1 MARKWTDQPPGKDKK
16 KPNPLLTSLSI
27 SGPAAVNEN
36 STTHYTCTGHYSD
49 GSTVNLTSQASWTVS
64 GSAPASISWGL
75 LTTGEVA
82 SEATCTINAAYAAL
96 VANMSV
102 DVLDVKSPTPE
113 PDPDPDPNPDPVNG
127 RIVIDPITR
136 IEGHLRIETQVE
148 NGAVSAAWSTGTLFR
163 GIETIL
169 KGRRPEDAWLFTQRL
184 CGVCTYVHGASSV
197 RCVED
202 ALNLTVPDNARIVR
216 NLLMGAQYLH
226 DHIVHFYHL
235 HALDWVDL
243 VSALNADP
251 SATAALAGQVNPGAD
266 VLDYATIQARLKG
279 LVESGQLGPFTN
291 AYWGHPAYRLNAEAN
306 LLLAGHYLQALA
318 LQARTARMHAIFGG
332 KNPHVQSLNVGGV
345 TCRYDLTSSRIS
357 EFRSLLAETKQF
369 IDTVYVPD
377 VEYLTGPYGDW
388 ATVGGN
394 QNFLAFG
401 EFPEGTAEPDSLFFP
416 RGVIFNRGAVQDVDL
431 GAVDEH
437 VRHSWYSGST
447 ARHPAVGE
455 TVPAYTGL
463 DTADR
468 YSWLKAP
475 RYLSEPMEVGPLAR
489 VLVGYKRKNS
499 AFVQAVDRFLGRT
512 GLEVDALYSTL
523 GRTAARALETQ
534 IIANA
539 MGGWLDQID
548 TSGSTR
554 ISWTMPAQASGV
566 GLNEAPRGALGH
578 WINIDNQTIANYQM
592 VVPSTWNFGP
602 RCAANKPGPAESA
615 IVNTPVHAMN
625 QPLEIL
631 RTVHSLDPC
640 IACAVHVIDPDGNDV
655 YTVKVS

>member
-1 MARKWTDQPPGKDKK
+1 MAKKWTDQPPGKDKK
-16 KPNPLLTSLSI
+16 KPRPILTSISI
-27 SGPAAVNEN
+27 SGPSAVNEN
-36 STTHYTCTGHYSD
+36 TTTQYTCIGHYND
-49 GSTVNLTSQASWTVS
+49 GSTANLTHQASWMVS
-64 GSAPASISWGL
+64 GPAPASITGGL
-75 LTTGEVA
+75 LTAGDVT
-82 SEATCTINAAYAAL
+82 SNTPCTINVSSGSQVTNTPVTVMDVAAP
-96 VANMSV
+96 N
-102 DVLDVKSPTPE
+102 
-113 PDPDPDPNPDPVNG
+113 PDPDPNPDPTNG
-127 RIVIDPITR
+127 RIIIDPITR

-148 NGAVSAAWSTGTLFR
+148 NGAVTSAWSTGTLFR

-184 CGVCTYVHGASSV
+184 CGVCTYVHGSSSV

-216 NLLMGAQYLH
+216 NLLMGAQFLH

-251 SATAALAGQVNPGAD
+251 SATATLAGQVNPGAD
-266 VLDYATIQARLKG
+266 SLDFAAIQSRLQS
-279 LVESGQLGPFTN
+279 LVDSGQLGPFTN
-291 AYWGHPAYRLNAEAN
+291 AYWGHPAYKLDAEAN
-306 LLLAGHYLQALA
+306 LLLAGHYLQALT
-318 LQARTARMHAIFGG
+318 LQVRTARMHAIFGG

-357 EFRSLLAETKQF
+357 EFRALLSETKHF

-377 VEYLTGPYGDW
+377 VEFLTGPYREW
-388 ATVGGN
+388 ANFGGN
-394 QNFLAFG
+394 RNFLAFG
-401 EFPEGTAEPDSLFFP
+401 EFPQSAVEPDSLFFP
-416 RGVIFNRGAVQDVDL
+416 RGVIVNRGPVQDVNLDDI
-431 GAVDEH
+431 DEH

-447 ARHPAVGE
+447 PRHPSVGE
-455 TVPAYTGL
+455 TVPAYTDL
-463 DTADR
+463 NTIDR
-468 YSWLKAP
+468 YSWMKAP
-475 RYLSEPMEVGPLAR
+475 RYLSEPMEVGALAR
-489 VLVGYKRKNS
+489 VLVGYGRGKA
-499 AFVQAVDRFLGRT
+499 AFVQAVDGFLGRT
-512 GLEVDALYSTL
+512 GLGPEALYSTL

-548 TSGSTR
+548 TSGGTR
-554 ISWTMPAQASGV
+554 VSWTMPAQASGV

-578 WINIDNQTIANYQM
+578 WINIGNQTIENYQM

-602 RCAANKPGPAESA
+602 RCAADKPGPAESA
-615 IVNTPVHAMN
+615 IVDTPVQNMN

-640 IACAVHVIDPDGNDV
+640 IACAVHVIDPEGNDV
-655 YTVKVS
+655 YKVNVL

>member
-1 MARKWTDQPPGKDKK
+1 MAKKWTDLPPGKEKK
-16 KPNPLLTSLSI
+16 RPKPSLTSLTI
-27 SGPAAVNEN
+27 SGPSTVDEN
-36 STTHYTCTGHYSD
+36 TTTQYTCTGHYSD
-49 GSTVNLTSQASWTVS
+49 GSTVNLTSQSSWMVS
-64 GSAPASISWGL
+64 GAAPASIAGGL
-75 LTTGEVA
+75 LIAGDVTSDA
-82 SEATCTINAAYAAL
+82 SCTINAAYGTKVTNL
-96 VANMSV
+96 PVTV
-102 DVLDVKSPTPE
+102 TDTTV
-113 PDPDPDPNPDPVNG
+113 PNPDPSPDPEPNPNNG

-136 IEGHLRIETQVE
+136 IEGHLRIETQVD
-148 NGAVSAAWSTGTLFR
+148 NGMVTSAWSTGTLFR

-184 CGVCTYVHGASSV
+184 CGVCTYVHGSSSV

-202 ALNLTVPDNARIVR
+202 ALNLTVPANARIVR
-216 NLLMGAQYLH
+216 NLLMGAQFLH

-251 SATAALAGQVNPGAD
+251 SATAALAGQVNPGAESID
-266 VLDYATIQARLKG
+266 FAAIQARLQSI
-279 LVESGQLGPFTN
+279 VDSGQLGPFTN
-291 AYWGHPAYRLNAEAN
+291 AYWGHPAYKLDAEAN
-306 LLLAGHYLQALA
+306 LLLAGHYMQALK

-345 TCRYDLTSSRIS
+345 TCRYDLTNNRIS
-357 EFRSLLAETKQF
+357 EFRSLLAETRQF

-377 VEYLTGPYGDW
+377 VEFLTGPYRDW

-394 QNFLAFG
+394 NNFLAFG
-401 EFPEGTAEPDSLFFP
+401 EFPQSTVEPDSLFFP
-416 RGVIFNRGAVQDVDL
+416 RGAIFNRGAVQDVNLDEI
-431 GAVDEH
+431 DEH

-447 ARHPAVGE
+447 PLHPSVGE
-455 TVPAYTGL
+455 TVPAYTDL
-463 DTADR
+463 NTTDR

-475 RYLSEPMEVGPLAR
+475 RYQTEPMEVGALAR
-489 VLVGYKRKNS
+489 VLVGYGRDQ
-499 AFVQAVDRFLGRT
+499 APFVEAVEGFLSRT
-512 GLEVDALYSTL
+512 GLGSGDLYSTL

-539 MGGWLDQID
+539 MGDWLDQIN
-548 TSGSTR
+548 TGGSTR
-554 ISWTMPAQASGV
+554 VSWTMPTQARGV

-578 WINIDNQTIANYQM
+578 WINIDSQTIDNYQM

-602 RCAANKPGPAESA
+602 RCALDKPGPAESA
-615 IVNTPVHAMN
+615 IVDTPVQNMN

-640 IACAVHVIDPDGNDV
+640 IACAVHVIDPQGNDV
-655 YTVKVS
+655 YSIKVS